1 MKTFKI
7 STIWF
12 TGLSASGKTTLS
24 TRLHEALF
32 NFGLKNIVLLDG
44 EVVREELGNHN
55 FDIHNREQLGLAK
68 ARIAQEHNSRGTI
81 VLISGINHKS
91 KFRRD
96 VRAMFENYYEI
107 FLDCDVN
114 SCAKRDYKGHYKKAQ
129 AGLMKDFI
137 GISEPYEK
145 SNSYDLKINTSS
157 NGIDSCADLI
167 FQNVLKYLKA

>member
-1 MKTFKI
+1 MELFLAI
-7 STIWF
+7 
-12 TGLSASGKTTLS
+12 TL
-24 TRLHEALF
+24 E
-32 NFGLKNIVLLDG
+32 I
-44 EVVREELGNHN
+44 
-55 FDIHNREQLGLAK
+55 
-68 ARIAQEHNSRGTI
+68 
-81 VLISGINHKS
+81 
-91 KFRRD
+91 KFY
-96 VRAMFENYYEI
+96 NYYEI